1 MKSPLDVILIHHHTE
16 NPDRPILLPAV
27 GLMGIADHLD
37 RNGVRT
43 QVLNLGVEQRV
54 NPAFDVVQYTL
65 RSGARVAAL
74 SVHWFFQLPDS
85 LALARALKEA
95 DPGILVVMGGFS
107 ASFFAR
113 AIIEEH
119 PYVDAVVRGD
129 GEVPFV
135 QLCQEHLRAGGR
147 DFEAVPNLIYQDQQG
162 GIHETPFS
170 HVITEAQLG
179 ELRYANMGLL
189 KNHQAFFKLGYY
201 PTRRFA
207 DRFDFAGKGIF
218 VLAPGRGCPYGCV
231 YCGGSREAQKI
242 INNRPRPLFQPIEG
256 VMANIRQAMEYGY
269 RNFYVCF
276 DPDPR
281 GDYYLD
287 LFARIR
293 QEELELTF
301 AFGAWN
307 LPSDNLVNAVADT
320 FGDGIFEI
328 SPETANE
335 DVRGLNKGSL
345 SFSNRELDH
354 CIDLIQQR
362 GLACQ
367 LFFGYFLA
375 GDTNETVTQ
384 TLKAAHQY
392 EERGCEAFYLAFS
405 TDPGSQLHLH
415 PEAHQVEVA
424 VQSLQDY
431 LEALPK
437 KRLSSNLLA
446 HRPAAMSAG
455 EATLLELKINMDQL
469 LYKLLPA
476 SLKLLRSLLGKDERY
491 YRALDHACQEL
502 ASGIQ
507 ERGLEIQLAW
517 VVELFA
523 GSVKDEVD
531 ARQMG
536 PLAAVILYE
545 STPDLLL
552 ESHFSGGSL
561 HYTSH
566 CDEVSLVGSEL
577 QAFAA
582 RQDTVSVE
590 REFSYDVKGLVSELL
605 GGGPVQ
611 PAAEKTIITFVVQE
625 QGRFA
630 SYYGPQGSNAGESG
644 W

>member
-1 MKSPLDVILIHHHTE
+1 MKIPLDVILLHHHTE

-27 GLMGIADHLD
+27 GLIGLADHLD
-37 RNGVRT
+37 RAGVRT

-54 NPAFDVVQYTL
+54 DPAFDVVQYTR

-85 LALARALKEA
+85 LELARALKEA
-95 DPGILVVMGGFS
+95 DPDILVVMGGFS

-119 PYVDAVVRGD
+119 PYVGAVVRGD

-135 QLCQEHLRAGGR
+135 QLCEEHLRNGGR
-147 DFEAVPNLIYQDQQG
+147 GFGAVPNLVYRDQQG
-162 GIHETPFS
+162 EIVETPFS
-170 HVITEAQLG
+170 YVITEAELG

-189 KNHQAFFKLGYY
+189 KNHQAFFALGYH

-207 DRFDFAGKGIF
+207 DRFDFANRGIF
-218 VLAPGRGCPYGCV
+218 VLAPGRGCPYECV
-231 YCGGSREAQKI
+231 YCGGSREAQRL
-242 INNRPRPLFQPIEG
+242 INNRPRPIFQPIEG

-281 GDYYLD
+281 GAYYQD

-293 QEELELTF
+293 QEELELTLGF
-301 AFGAWN
+301 ECWGLPTKSFVDALADSFEEGLVVLSPDSADARVRRRNIGA
-307 LPSDNLVNAVADT
+307 LGYS
-320 FGDGIFEI
+320 
-328 SPETANE
+328 NE
-335 DVRGLNKGSL
+335 D
-345 SFSNRELDH
+345 LDR
-354 CIDLIQQR
+354 CIAHIQQR
-362 GLACQ
+362 DLGCQ
-367 LFFGYFLA
+367 LFFGYLLP
-375 GDTNETVTQ
+375 GDTRESVTR

-392 EERGCEAFYLAFS
+392 EEGGCEAFYLAFS

-415 PEAHQVEVA
+415 PGAHQVEVA

-446 HRPAAMSAG
+446 HRPAAMSAA

-469 LYKLLPA
+469 LYKVLPA
-476 SLKLLRSLLGKDERY
+476 SLMLLRSSMGEVDRY
-491 YRALDHACQEL
+491 YGALDRACERLAQVHADGE
-502 ASGIQ
+502 
-507 ERGLEIQLAW
+507 EIQLAW
-517 VVELFA
+517 VVELFTY
-523 GSVKDEVD
+523 SIKDEVD
-531 ARQMG
+531 ARQLG
-536 PLAAVILYE
+536 PLLAVILYE
-545 STPDLLL
+545 STPYLLL

-566 CDEVSLVGSEL
+566 CDEVSLGGAEQ
-577 QAFAA
+577 QAFSA

-590 REFSYDVKGLVSELL
+590 RVFPYDAKRLVSDLL
-605 GGGPVQ
+605 AGEPVQ
-611 PAAEKTIITFVVQE
+611 PAAQETLITFVVE
-625 QGRFA
+625 EKGRYI
-630 SYYGPQGSNAGESG
+630 SYYGDPGPSAGEG
-644 W
+644 